1 MDVWFWIWVGLAAVL
16 IVGEMFTAGF
26 FLLPFGVGAA
36 VAALLNWLDV
46 ALAWQWAAFLLVSA
60 VLLLS
65 LRKFADRVTHE
76 PPEKVGVD
84 RLVGKQAVVIEAIDT
99 GDALGRVRID
109 REEWRADSSLDD
121 VIPVGARVTVERVE
135 GTHVVVSP
143 VDKAGPGAASERAPI
158 GEE

>member
-1 MDVWFWIWVGLAAVL
+1 MDMWFWIWLVLAAVL
-16 IVGEMFTAGF
+16 IVGEMLTAGF
-26 FLLPFGVGAA
+26 FLLPFGIGAA
-36 VAALLNWLDV
+36 LAALLNWLDV
-46 ALAWQWAAFLLVSA
+46 PLAWQWAAFLGASA

-109 REEWRADSSLDD
+109 REEWRADSAVDT
-121 VIPVGARVTVERVE
+121 VIPVGARVIVQKVE
-135 GTHVVVSP
+135 GTRVVVVPADAPGS
-143 VDKAGPGAASERAPI
+143 DAGAAAAPA

>member
-143 VDKAGPGAASERAPI
+143 VDKADPGAASERAPI